1 MYHFMQE
8 KYYLY
13 LFQYHFMKENLYMY
27 QFQSV

>member
-8 KYYLY
+8 EYYLY